1 MKYTPQLAYSIGDHL
16 SKRGIDSTRD
26 TFSPIFDGLE
36 GDDLVEA
43 VGFLYSHGFSRSVIG
58 SLFEDT
64 PAATVLYALKKSKA
78 TPPDNVTGLD
88 TTLNGV
94 EVTAGQRVLLLP
106 GGYELAYGSEHFAP
120 TSTDPLLV
128 GEQYGHVDW
137 PDPELT
143 EDGQTAFRG
152 AVQEAVDACLTETTL
167 AAGCGMTPV
176 PETSNDGWTM
186 V

>member
-64 PAATVLYALKKSKA
+64 PAATVLYAIKKSKA

-88 TTLNGV
+88 GR
-94 EVTAGQRVLLLP
+94 AQRNAP
-106 GGYELAYGSEHFAP
+106 GPGRPFACR
-120 TSTDPLLV
+120 DDLLV
-128 GEQYGHVDW
+128 KDLEKVVHR
-137 PDPELT
+137 L
-143 EDGQTAFRG
+143 TAFHK
-152 AVQEAVDACLTETTL
+152 AEEPISSEATALL
-167 AAGCGMTPV
+167 GKAARLV
-176 PETSNDGWTM
+176 REVSRHE
-186 V
+186 VS

>member
-16 SKRGIDSTRD
+16 SKYGIDSTRD

-88 TTLNGV
+88 GRAQRNVPGPGRPISPRNDLLEKELENVAHRLAVFLKV
-94 EVTAGQRVLLLP
+94 ESPMSPVAKAIAEDVV
-106 GGYELAYGSEHFAP
+106 
-120 TSTDPLLV
+120 DLV
-128 GEQYGHVDW
+128 KEVSRF
-137 PDPELT
+137 E
-143 EDGQTAFRG
+143 
-152 AVQEAVDACLTETTL
+152 V
-167 AAGCGMTPV
+167 
-176 PETSNDGWTM
+176 S
-186 V
+186 